1 MPGRERRPQTPE
13 SMDALVNAFL
23 AIGLLVVIV
32 LIVYLV
38 DRVNSIEKE
47 TRRVAQTVTT
57 NPSASQD
64 PFFNLAGKKLWDALS
79 GKAPEGLTEQS
90 LQELRARYELV
101 LHKHIQS
108 LFEEGVKDGQRG
120 LSGEPKNTRMIRTA
134 KAPVE
139 SWIPAAQAKALY
151 KCGLDSV
158 QVPQESWGPIRAALD
173 DAGQQLFAKV
183 QLVLQEPLSSALM
196 PDPSGQDTGAPS
208 EAAPQPVLAP
218 AADDLSAVPASETP
232 PKVHPQA

>member
-1 MPGRERRPQTPE
+1 
-13 SMDALVNAFL
+13 MDALVNAFL

-47 TRRVAQTVTT
+47 TRRVAQTVTA
-57 NPSASQD
+57 NPSTSQD

-79 GKAPEGLTEQS
+79 GKAPEGLTDQN
-90 LQELRARYELV
+90 LQELRTRYEVV

-139 SWIPAAQAKALY
+139 SWIPAAQANALY
-151 KCGLDSV
+151 KCGLDSA

-183 QLVLQEPLSSALM
+183 QLILQEPLSSTLM
-196 PDPSGQDTGAPS
+196 PDPSGHDMGALS
-208 EAAPQPVLAP
+208 ETAPQPAQASSVGELP
-218 AADDLSAVPASETP
+218 SSPVTEMPASA
-232 PKVHPQA
+232 HPQA

>member
-1 MPGRERRPQTPE
+1 
-13 SMDALVNAFL
+13 MDALVNAFL

-47 TRRVAQTVTT
+47 TRRVAQTITT
-57 NPSASQD
+57 APSASDD

-79 GKAPEGLTEQS
+79 GKPPEGLSEQN
-90 LQELRARYELV
+90 LQELRGRYEVV

-120 LSGEPKNTRMIRTA
+120 LSGEPKNSRLIRTA

-139 SWIPAAQAKALY
+139 SWIPAPQANTLY

-158 QVPQESWGPIRAALD
+158 HATAEASAVIRAALD

-183 QLVLQEPLSSALM
+183 QLTLQEPLSSALM
-196 PDPSGQDTGAPS
+196 PDTPVQEPALGHEAKAQAVEGIEGSGAPLS
-208 EAAPQPVLAP
+208 GRASQP
-218 AADDLSAVPASETP
+218 PASGNPEF
-232 PKVHPQA
+232 

>member
-1 MPGRERRPQTPE
+1 
-13 SMDALVNAFL
+13 MDALVNAFL

-47 TRRVAQTVTT
+47 TRRVAQTITT
-57 NPSASQD
+57 APSGSQD

-79 GKAPEGLTEQS
+79 GKAPEGLSEQN
-90 LQELRARYELV
+90 LQELRTRYEVV

-139 SWIPAAQAKALY
+139 SWIPAPQANTLY

-158 QVPQESWGPIRAALD
+158 NASAEACDTIRAALD

-183 QLVLQEPLSSALM
+183 QLTLQEPLSSALM
-196 PDPSGQDTGAPS
+196 PETPVQELATGNQPAAQAAEGVEVSGAPITGRVS
-208 EAAPQPVLAP
+208 QAPS
-218 AADDLSAVPASETP
+218 SANPEF
-232 PKVHPQA
+232 